1 MRETDNESK
10 LISVQGVLN
19 WIFLLFIFSIIT
31 SIGNYMGYKHPISE
45 SLIGMGILSLIVL
58 GGMCMEKYFPFNIP
72 SIVYV
77 VIIGITLALPLMPI
91 SDIVIYHV
99 SEIEIISIV
108 TVFLAYVGIG
118 MGNSWDEIKSFNWE
132 SIAVTVLV
140 IFFIVYWF
148 CCCHA
153 IILNYLDLR
162 FFFKIQLFFFKF
174 NRKN

>member
-1 MRETDNESK
+1 
-10 LISVQGVLN
+10 
-19 WIFLLFIFSIIT
+19 
-31 SIGNYMGYKHPISE
+31 
-45 SLIGMGILSLIVL
+45 
-58 GGMCMEKYFPFNIP
+58 MEKYFPFNIP

-91 SDIVIYHV
+91 SDIVIYYV

-140 IFFIVYWF
+140 IISFYIGSAVVM
-148 CCCHA
+148 
-153 IILNYLDLR
+153 
-162 FFFKIQLFFFKF
+162 QLF
-174 NRKN
+174 